1 MDNLRADSDSGEGTV
16 TSQFSCRGRGG
27 RRRRSL
33 LPLAVLFVAVA
44 SVLAVPGAGVAASS
58 ADVEITLVITGTLGT
73 NGWYTSNVT
82 VNWVV
87 TGAANSSGCDAKTL
101 TADTSGVTLT
111 CSASNLD
118 GTSSATKSR
127 TFKIDKTPPVVTA
140 TPARPADKNGWYNH
154 PLAVKFSGTDATSG
168 VGACTSVSYAG
179 PDDASAAVSG
189 SCTDVAGNTGTSKFA
204 LEYDATPPSL
214 ARLSVKAG
222 DRTAK
227 LAWTVSADTR
237 TIEVVRRPGA
247 RGAAKTMIYR
257 GRATAFQDR
266 RLAIGTRYRY
276 TVKALDQAGNAA
288 SKAAAL
294 TATGPLLSPL
304 PGDRVSSAP
313 LLTWTP
319 VSGARYYNLQLVR
332 GKKILSVWPR
342 RPRFRLPR
350 SWTFEGNRYELS
362 PGTYHWYVWPGYGS
376 RSSSKYGRLLGG
388 SSFTV
393 GEAASRGAKKHG

>member
-1 MDNLRADSDSGEGTV
+1 V
-16 TSQFSCRGRGG
+16 TSQFSWMGRGG
-27 RRRRSL
+27 RRRRSP
-33 LPLAVLFVAVA
+33 LPLAVLLIVAA
-44 SVLAVPGAGVAASS
+44 SVLAGPGAAAPS
-58 ADVEITLVITGTLGT
+58 ADVEITLAITGTLGM
-73 NGWYTSNVT
+73 NSWYTSNVT

-118 GTSSATKSR
+118 GTSTASKSR

-168 VGACTSVSYAG
+168 IGACTSADYKG
-179 PDDASAAVSG
+179 PDDPSAAVPG
-189 SCTDVAGNTGTSKFA
+189 SCTDVAGNTGASKFA

-237 TIEVVRRPGA
+237 TIEVIRRPGA
-247 RGAAKTMIYR
+247 RGSAKTTIYR
-257 GRATAFQDR
+257 GRATGFQDR

-276 TVKALDQAGNAA
+276 MVKALDQAGNAA

-304 PGDRVSSAP
+304 PGGSVSSPP
-313 LLTWTP
+313 LLAWTV

-332 GKKILSVWPR
+332 GTKILSVWPR
-342 RPRFRLPR
+342 RPSFRLPR
-350 SWTFEGNRYELS
+350 SWTFDGNRYELS

-393 GEAASRGAKKHG
+393 RENTSRKAKKQG

>member
-1 MDNLRADSDSGEGTV
+1 V
-16 TSQFSCRGRGG
+16 TSKFSWRGRGG
-27 RRRRSL
+27 RRLRSP
-33 LPLAVLFVAVA
+33 LPVSVVLIAAA
-44 SVLAVPGAGVAASS
+44 SVLAVPGAVASS
-58 ADVEITLVITGTLGT
+58 AADVEITLAITGTLGM

-118 GTSSATKSR
+118 GTSTASKSR
-127 TFKIDKTPPVVTA
+127 TFKIDKTPPVVKA

-154 PLAVKFSGTDATSG
+154 PLAVTFSGTDATSG
-168 VGACTSVSYAG
+168 IGACTAADYKG
-179 PDDASAAVSG
+179 PDDPSAAVSG
-189 SCTDVAGNTGTSKFA
+189 SCTDVAGNTGASKFA

-214 ARLSVKAG
+214 ARLSMKAG
-222 DRTAK
+222 NRTAV

-237 TIEVVRRPGA
+237 TIEVIRRPGA
-247 RGAAKTMIYR
+247 RGSAKTTIYR
-257 GRATAFQDR
+257 GRATGFQDR

-276 TVKALDQAGNAA
+276 VVKARDQAGNAA

-304 PGDRVSSAP
+304 PGESVSSPP
-313 LLTWTP
+313 LLTWTR
-319 VSGARYYNLQLVR
+319 VSGARYYNVQLVR
-332 GKKILSVWPR
+332 GTKILSLWPR

-350 SWTFEGNRYELS
+350 SWTFDGNRYQLS

-376 RSSSKYGRLLGG
+376 RSASKYGRLLGG

-393 GEAASRGAKKHG
+393 RETASRGAKKHG

>member
-1 MDNLRADSDSGEGTV
+1 
-16 TSQFSCRGRGG
+16 
-27 RRRRSL
+27 
-33 LPLAVLFVAVA
+33 
-44 SVLAVPGAGVAASS
+44 
-58 ADVEITLVITGTLGT
+58 
-73 NGWYTSNVT
+73 
-82 VNWVV
+82 
-87 TGAANSSGCDAKTL
+87 
-101 TADTSGVTLT
+101 
-111 CSASNLD
+111 
-118 GTSSATKSR
+118 
-127 TFKIDKTPPVVTA
+127 
-140 TPARPADKNGWYNH
+140 
-154 PLAVKFSGTDATSG
+154 VKFSGTDATSG

-179 PDDASAAVSG
+179 PDDPSAAVSG

-257 GRATAFQDR
+257 GRAAAFQDR

-276 TVKALDQAGNAA
+276 MVKAFDQAGNAA

-313 LLTWTP
+313 LLTWTA

-332 GKKILSVWPR
+332 GR
-342 RPRFRLPR
+342 RSSACGRGGPASASRVHGSSR
-350 SWTFEGNRYELS
+350 GNRYQLS
-362 PGTYHWYVWPGYGS
+362 PGTYQWYVWPGYGS

-393 GEAASRGAKKHG
+393 GEAASRGAKRSTAEV